1 MKKGISTIAR
11 ILAGCCWLIVFTP
24 ALSGR
29 SSFPINYPPAYDDLT
44 SVFSKQF
51 NAGPLRVTTNP
62 VVFGANAGAMISG
75 PDTLCPGNIVDF
87 CVPEVV
93 GAQYH
98 WSRTGDGVITD
109 AANKS
114 CTRVA
119 AQLVCDGS
127 FTLRLRIQT
136 SDEDIIVEKTVV
148 VQDKQAP
155 VVTCPPDITVSCDE
169 QLPTPDPSA
178 MKVTDNCGGIKRDFV
193 SGYVYDKICINRYKA
208 TRTYKATD
216 GCGNV
221 TTCTQQLEVRDG
233 LDPYVTC
240 PPNLTVSCPD
250 AALTPD
256 VFYVIAADNC
266 GYVAQKIHTNDKVS
280 SLPQAHRYLITRT
293 YQAED
298 NCGNTQTCTQKLEV
312 LDSEPPKITCPAS
325 LTVSCASQ
333 VPAASPGNAQVSDN
347 CGTAFLNTTVTDD
360 ISNQICAS
368 QYQLTRTFRV
378 TDAAGHTASCS
389 QQYVVNDPTPP
400 AISCPPNTTLSCGD
414 EALEVDLGQVVVSDN
429 CGSYTKSLVKDVITN
444 KICDNNF
451 TLTRAF
457 KVEDDCGRS
466 ATCSVKIRVQNQ
478 PAATAIVCPQNITVS
493 CPSEVPAS
501 NPASSAVSDYCG
513 NILNTVSWLGDL
525 VTNKTCDNRYVIS
538 RTYRAT
544 DACGVT
550 GNCVQ
555 KITVN
560 DQTPPSLACPSNIT
574 VSCSAQVPL
583 AAPIDVSVSDNC
595 SGGKLNIYVGD
606 AISNNSCQNRYL
618 ITRTYRSKDVCGNE
632 GTCVRLITVDDQTAP
647 VLKCPNN
654 ITVACASLVPPANP
668 SLVTGTDN
676 CTGSITKQFAG
687 DVISDQTCQ
696 NRYLLTRTYQGADL
710 CGNAGACTQQITVSD
725 QKAPT
730 TITCPPDLTVS
741 DENKIPAV
749 NIAGITASGENCG
762 GVILKGHVE
771 DIISDRACEG
781 NYLLNRL
788 YSAADDCGN
797 SKTCWQKISVNGC
810 FCTHPQEFWGEPDGK
825 IGVFTTTQVID
836 SLLRQGAISIGD
848 PSGCGLT
855 ATTADC
861 ILNLLP
867 ADGPSV
873 PFDAQVLPLC
883 DGEMDNTLAGQL
895 IALQLNIRFNAG
907 FRGMNLGALP
917 LADVCAFDAA
927 QLATLGLPP
936 GATVQDLVAAT
947 NAYLAAKCN
956 DAGFPDN
963 YGDQLAAG
971 IAILHEYWNHCQN
984 NESCKPGSF
993 SPGLVDERD
1002 PEDEKPVFSGELTL
1016 HPNPVSQLL
1025 LVRFAVP
1032 EATETRL
1039 QVFDR
1044 QGKLVFD
1051 QALTTEKGGNAVP
1064 VEVAGWN
1071 PGLYWLALTTGQS
1084 VETKRFVV
1092 AR

>member
-1 MKKGISTIAR
+1 MPG
-11 ILAGCCWLIVFTP
+11 V
-24 ALSGR
+24 
-29 SSFPINYPPAYDDLT
+29 
-44 SVFSKQF
+44 
-51 NAGPLRVTTNP
+51 NAGVL
-62 VVFGANAGAMISG
+62 ISG

-87 CVPEVV
+87 CVPEVA

-98 WSRTGDGVITD
+98 WSRTGDGAITD

-119 AQLVCDGS
+119 AHLVCDGS

-136 SDEDIIVEKTVV
+136 SDEDITVEKTVV

-178 MKVTDNCGGIKRDFV
+178 MKATDNCGGIKRDFV
-193 SGYVYDKICINRYKA
+193 SGFVYDKICINRYKA
-208 TRTYKATD
+208 TRVYKATD

-221 TTCTQQLEVRDG
+221 TTCTQRLEVRDG
-233 LDPYVTC
+233 LEPYVTC

-266 GYVAQKIHTNDKVS
+266 GYVAQKTHTSDKVS
-280 SLPQAHRYLITRT
+280 SLPQANRYLITRT

-312 LDSEPPKITCPAS
+312 IDSEPPKITCPSS

-347 CGTAFLNTTVTDD
+347 CGTAFLNTEVTDV
-360 ISNQICAS
+360 ISNQVCAS
-368 QYQLTRTFRV
+368 QYHLTRIFKV

-389 QQYVVNDPTPP
+389 QKYVVNDQTPP
-400 AISCPPNTTLSCGD
+400 TISCPPNATLSCGED
-414 EALEVDLGQVVVSDN
+414 ALEVDLNKVVVSDN
-429 CGSYTKSLVKDVITN
+429 CGSYTKSHVKDDIAN

-451 TLTRAF
+451 TLTRTF
-457 KVEDDCGRS
+457 RVEDDCGRS

-478 PAATAIVCPQNITVS
+478 PASTAIVCPPNITVS
-493 CPSEVPAS
+493 CPSEAPAS

-555 KITVN
+555 KITVS
-560 DQTPPSLACPSNIT
+560 DQTPPTLVCPVNIT
-574 VSCSAQVPL
+574 VSCAAEVPL
-583 AAPIDVSVSDNC
+583 AAPTDVSVSDNC
-595 SGGKLNIYVGD
+595 NGGKMSIYVGD
-606 AISNNSCQNRYL
+606 AISNNTCQNRYL

-654 ITVACASLVPPANP
+654 ITVACANLVPPANP
-668 SLVTGTDN
+668 ALVTGTDN
-676 CTGSITKQFAG
+676 CAGTIAKQFAG
-687 DVISDQTCQ
+687 DVISDQACS
-696 NRYLLTRTYQGADL
+696 NRYTLTRTYQGADL
-710 CGNAGACTQQITVSD
+710 CGNVGACAQKITVSD

-730 TITCPPDLTVS
+730 TITCPPDLTVA
-741 DENKIPAV
+741 DESKIPV
-749 NIAGITASGENCG
+749 VDIAGVTASGENCG

-771 DIISDRACEG
+771 DVISDRACEG
-781 NYLLNRL
+781 NYLLNRI

-797 SKTCWQKISVNGC
+797 SQTCQQKITVNGC
-810 FCTHPQEFWGEPDGK
+810 FCTYPQEFWGEPDGK
-825 IGVFTTTQVID
+825 TGVFTTTQVID

-855 ATTADC
+855 VATADC
-861 ILNLLP
+861 ILDMLP
-867 ADGPSV
+867 AAGPSI
-873 PFDAQVLPLC
+873 PFDATGLPVC
-883 DGEMDNTLAGQL
+883 DGEMENSLAGQL
-895 IALQLNIRFNAG
+895 IALQLNIRFNAS
-907 FRGMNLGALP
+907 FRGMNLGALL

-936 GATVQDLVAAT
+936 GATVQDLVAVANT
-947 NAYLAAKCN
+947 YLASKCN
-956 DAGFPDN
+956 DVSFPDN

-971 IAILHEYWNHCQN
+971 IAILHEYWNHCQS
-984 NESCKPGSF
+984 NETCKPGNF
-993 SPGLVDERD
+993 SPDGVSERNPDTAAEDLPALLSLV
-1002 PEDEKPVFSGELTL
+1002 
-1016 HPNPVSQLL
+1016 PNPVSA
-1025 LVRFAVP
+1025 F
-1032 EATETRL
+1032 L
-1039 QVFDR
+1039 QVNFTLPAVEKTHLR
-1044 QGKLVFD
+1044 IFNREGKLI
-1051 QALTTEKGGNAVP
+1051 LLHS
-1064 VEVAGWN
+1064 VEAVAGVNSLEIGTAGWA
-1071 PGLYWLALTTGQS
+1071 PGLYWLVLTNDS
-1084 VETKRFVV
+1084 LVETRRFIVI
-1092 AR
+1092 R